1 MSMVQ
6 EILDVSSRLPLLY
19 KPDSLVDVCILLVF
33 LELSA
38 TVNNSIKIKDFL
50 LQAFFFIL
58 SVATEL
64 NPSFSQW
71 EVTSIL

>member
-1 MSMVQ
+1 MVQ

-38 TVNNSIKIKDFL
+38 AVNNSIKI
-50 LQAFFFIL
+50 
-58 SVATEL
+58 
-64 NPSFSQW
+64 
-71 EVTSIL
+71 